1 MRNCQLGTRSA
12 FLRPAVFGLLWATLI
27 AALCGVPSTAIAI
40 DPGVVV
46 VKPKKQVETDEKNS
60 KRVCEREAEPILQSY
75 EPITGGYTHDSEDTG
90 FLDVNLSLKIRLL
103 PWCWTPTYVHPYFAM
118 ATRFGFYWGSRHDSP
133 VIGKSYNPLLLF
145 RFLLKQDT
153 RNKDQKRA
161 PDSGSS
167 YERADYIDVIPY
179 AHQSNGQLIHTRAQY
194 DDQLQS
200 LLIPSYTNNFIHR
213 GWDYIGIL
221 WKSSWTQS
229 QELATYLEGR
239 YFIPDG
245 FLQGPE
251 DEYHSWENNLQGKP
265 RKAVDGLSAT
275 FEYPSSWAHFVIDPS
290 EHECDQHATGLQY
303 LKCAFRPNL
312 TMKYLT
318 GYYRPFKYSTERI
331 ELGFQVGTL
340 PLALWYQ
347 HGYMSSL
354 AMYYEK
360 VTSTGI
366 EVRFEAL

>member
-1 MRNCQLGTRSA
+1 MRNHEKGRQRAVMVLTRGASLWAAIIAVLGGIPA
-12 FLRPAVFGLLWATLI
+12 EAIAVDPAVVI
-27 AALCGVPSTAIAI
+27 
-40 DPGVVV
+40 
-46 VKPKKQVETDEKNS
+46 VKPQTQPETGRKKS
-60 KRVCEREAEPILQSY
+60 PCEQEAEPILQSY

-90 FLDVNLSLKIRLL
+90 FMDVNLSLKIRLL
-103 PWCWTPTYVHPYFAM
+103 PWCWTPSYVHPYFAM
-118 ATRFGFYWGSRHDSP
+118 ATRFGFYWGSRPDSP

-145 RFLLKQDT
+145 RFLVNQDKPD
-153 RNKDQKRA
+153 RDKKPA
-161 PDSGSS
+161 PNGPSF
-167 YERADYIDVIPY
+167 ERADYIDLIPY
-179 AHQSNGQLIHTRAQY
+179 AHQSNGQLIHTQQEY
-194 DDQLQS
+194 DVQLQS
-200 LLIPSYTNNFIHR
+200 LQSIPYTNNFIHR
-213 GWDYIGIL
+213 GWDYTGIL
-221 WKSSWTQS
+221 WKASWTHD

-251 DEYHSWENNLQGKP
+251 DQYHAWENNPQGKP

-275 FEYPSSWAHFVIDPS
+275 AEWPSSYAHFVVDPS
-290 EHECDQHATGLQY
+290 ESPCQRDHTLRSWICMI
-303 LKCAFRPNL
+303 RPNL

-318 GYYRPFKYSTERI
+318 GYDTPFKYSTERV

-366 EVRFEAL
+366 EVRFETL